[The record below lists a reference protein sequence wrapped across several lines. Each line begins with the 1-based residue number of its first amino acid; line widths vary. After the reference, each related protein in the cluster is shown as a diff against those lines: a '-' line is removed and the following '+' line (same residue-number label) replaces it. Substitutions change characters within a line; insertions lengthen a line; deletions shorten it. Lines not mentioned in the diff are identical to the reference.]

1 VSAVRTAAALDP
13 QQRASRALQE
23 AQRQGAADAEAYV
36 EQVRRTADV
45 RKNPK
50 AFE

>member
-1 VSAVRTAAALDP
+1 V
-13 QQRASRALQE
+13 QE
-23 AQRQGAADAEAYV
+23 AERLGTDYAMAYV
-36 EQVRRTADV
+36 EQVRRAADV